1 MIYVFL
7 FTSAIVFVELFIA
20 LDVRQ
25 QAQLIVSRA
34 REATRVILSS
44 DLDDDQKETF
54 MRRSSVEMFAATFKF
69 LMKFLVIILVIYAM
83 FFLITFTFPA
93 TREPILES
101 FVSPIVMLGLTLA
114 AFAYVWL
121 RNVIFK

>member
-1 MIYVFL
+1 MTYVFL

-34 REATRVILSS
+34 GEATRVILSS

-69 LMKFLVIILVIYAM
+69 LMKFLVIILAMYAM

-93 TREPILES
+93 TRESILES
-101 FVSPIVMLGLTLA
+101 FVSPIVILGLTLA